1 MRILKRAAPL
11 ALVLVLGSQGSAL
24 ATTRNVTIADF
35 SFTPKVTRARLG
47 DTVKWT
53 NTAPGTMHTSTN
65 DSGNPLVWDSGVIS
79 PGGGTFSLAF
89 KIAGTFGYHC
99 AIHPFMVGSIQ
110 VRPRAFPATGPRGT
124 IFTITVAT
132 VPASGSLVY
141 DIQIRAPGGK
151 FVKFVYGN
159 RTGKVRFN
167 SKGHPLG
174 KYQFRARL
182 RNTSNHH
189 VSGFSPAITITVS

>member
-47 DTVKWT
+47 DTVK
-53 NTAPGTMHTSTN
+53 
-65 DSGNPLVWDSGVIS
+65 
-79 PGGGTFSLAF
+79 
-89 KIAGTFGYHC
+89 
-99 AIHPFMVGSIQ
+99 
-110 VRPRAFPATGPRGT
+110 
-124 IFTITVAT
+124 
-132 VPASGSLVY
+132 
-141 DIQIRAPGGK
+141 
-151 FVKFVYGN
+151 
-159 RTGKVRFN
+159 VRFN

-189 VSGFSPAITITVS
+189 VSGFSPAVTITVSSRLAQALVTRTLSNSARESSQYRPSRPV